1 MSTVAFIL
9 FCIAMSQMW
18 LASSRYVE
26 EYKLLVGV
34 VWLLTAIAFSLFN
47 LLN

>member
-18 LASSRYVE
+18 LARTCYVE
-26 EYKLLVGV
+26 EYKVLVGV
-34 VWLLTAIAFSLFN
+34 VWLLIAIAFSL
-47 LLN
+47 LN